1 MQQNRISHYDLAGG
15 ILILWIM
22 AFHPMSQNWVFDPED
37 VRVVLPYLV
46 FSMPWFFY
54 KAGHF
59 FKVMD
64 CREGVK
70 KDVRKLLFPFLKWTA
85 VGYAIYLVMQLID
98 GTFTW
103 HSCVV
108 EALDVFSVY
117 GYIPVDVPAWFL
129 LSLMVVRIAARYLI
143 KWKVPAEV
151 CTVVCIGIGFGIH
164 LSGNNLPF
172 YLSNIPMG
180 LAFFMVGYKYG
191 RFENNRGLFALCAA
205 GYIAFLVFGP
215 SVVGH
220 HRNVL
225 LSGYYLL
232 WPLYAYCG
240 IVVFNNLCRLA
251 VGAVEHA
258 GKHFLDPLMFIG
270 RHTLTLLVTHAFV
283 YMPWVHYTILTPWQ
297 TVICTYICYAIFLT
311 PLMVWEWKK
320 SRRPV

>member
-1 MQQNRISHYDLAGG
+1 MQQNRVSHYDLAGG

-117 GYIPVDVPAWFL
+117 G
-129 LSLMVVRIAARYLI
+129 
-143 KWKVPAEV
+143 
-151 CTVVCIGIGFGIH
+151 
-164 LSGNNLPF
+164 
-172 YLSNIPMG
+172 
-180 LAFFMVGYKYG
+180 
-191 RFENNRGLFALCAA
+191 
-205 GYIAFLVFGP
+205 
-215 SVVGH
+215 
-220 HRNVL
+220 
-225 LSGYYLL
+225 
-232 WPLYAYCG
+232 
-240 IVVFNNLCRLA
+240 
-251 VGAVEHA
+251 
-258 GKHFLDPLMFIG
+258 
-270 RHTLTLLVTHAFV
+270 
-283 YMPWVHYTILTPWQ
+283 
-297 TVICTYICYAIFLT
+297 
-311 PLMVWEWKK
+311 
-320 SRRPV
+320 

>member
-1 MQQNRISHYDLAGG
+1 MQQNRVSHYDLAGG

-59 FKVMD
+59 FKVMG

-251 VGAVEHA
+251 VGVVARA

-283 YMPWVHYTILTPWQ
+283 YMPWVHYTTLTPWQ